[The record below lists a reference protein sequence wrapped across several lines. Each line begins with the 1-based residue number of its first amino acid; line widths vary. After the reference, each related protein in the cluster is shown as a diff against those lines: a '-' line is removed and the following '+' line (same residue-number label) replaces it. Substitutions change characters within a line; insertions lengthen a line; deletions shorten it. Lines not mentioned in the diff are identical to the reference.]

1 MAHTR
6 PGSQADF
13 TVWRGGDQQH
23 IRVKVEKLEEQD
35 ARSAREK
42 PAREEAEGTRLGL
55 VVRPLTPEE
64 KQSVDTEGNVV
75 VADVQG
81 SAERAGIQPG
91 DIILAVNDR
100 AVKNVQ
106 DLRAAASRLRP
117 GDAAALLVERAG
129 TQLFVPVR
137 AG

>member
-1 MAHTR
+1 
-6 PGSQADF
+6 G
-13 TVWRGGDQQH
+13 
-23 IRVKVEKLEEQD
+23 
-35 ARSAREK
+35 K
-42 PAREEAEGTRLGL
+42 PARDEAEGTKLGL

-64 KQSVDTEGNVV
+64 KQGADTEGSVV

-91 DIILAVNDR
+91 DIILAVNDQ

-106 DLRAAASRLRP
+106 DLRTAASHLRP
-117 GDAAALLVERAG
+117 GDAAALLVERGG
-129 TQLFVPVR
+129 TQIFVPVR